1 MQIQKITGGPLPTNC
16 YFLTD
21 DKTGQT
27 AVIDPGFFDTRL
39 EQAAQQ
45 HDVRKIL
52 LTHGHF
58 DHITGVH
65 RLAELTGAQIYMDAA
80 ESNFPTDG
88 TLNLSASMSLPPIEP
103 FQPNMLLHDGD
114 TIPLGNLTIQ
124 VLHTP
129 GHTCGGCCYLVGDAL
144 FSGDTVMCGTVG
156 RTDFPTG
163 SYEDIINSAQ
173 RIASLAGNDRVLP
186 GHELETTLDWERQNN
201 PYMEVKK

>member
-39 EQAAQQ
+39 EQEAQQ
-45 HDVRKIL
+45 HDVQKIL

-65 RLAELTGAQIYMDAA
+65 KLVELTGAEIYMDAE
-80 ESNFPTDG
+80 ESCFPTDG
-88 TLNLSASMSLPPIEP
+88 TLNLSASMSLPPIES
-103 FQPNMLLHDGD
+103 FQPNVLLQDGD
-114 TIPLGNLTIQ
+114 TISLGSLTIQ

-129 GHTCGGCCYLVGDAL
+129 GHTRGGCCYLVGDAL

-163 SYEDIINSAQ
+163 NYEDILNSAQ
-173 RIASLAGNDRVLP
+173 RIASLTGNDRVLP
-186 GHELETTLDWERQNN
+186 GHEMETTLDWERQNN